1 MPGEGEYGERL
12 CVQRQWLR
20 KWSILSFWTRRG
32 MPEKSTAEEGWWG
45 DGEERVV
52 FGFVRGKRELRW

>member
-1 MPGEGEYGERL
+1 
-12 CVQRQWLR
+12 
-20 KWSILSFWTRRG
+20 